1 VSFEENAVR
10 ALQIKF
16 EVIIPNAGFV
26 QREITGWAA
35 SDPYR
40 KMAGN
45 LFGSRLFAVKN
56 GELDHQI
63 IVFGTVTVS
72 PGNTG

>member
-1 VSFEENAVR
+1 
-10 ALQIKF
+10 
-16 EVIIPNAGFV
+16 
-26 QREITGWAA
+26 
-35 SDPYR
+35 
-40 KMAGN
+40 MAGN

-63 IVFGTVTVS
+63 TVFATVTVS

>member
-1 VSFEENAVR
+1 
-10 ALQIKF
+10 
-16 EVIIPNAGFV
+16 VIIPDAWFI
-26 QREITGWAA
+26 QREIVGGSAA
-35 SDPYR
+35 DPYR

-63 IVFGTVTVS
+63 TVFATVTVS